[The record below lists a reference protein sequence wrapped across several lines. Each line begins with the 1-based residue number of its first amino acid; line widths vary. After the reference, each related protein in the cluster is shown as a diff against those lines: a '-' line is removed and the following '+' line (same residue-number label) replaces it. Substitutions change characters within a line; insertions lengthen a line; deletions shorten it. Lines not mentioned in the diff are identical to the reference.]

1 MAKRSEEHDRNL
13 REYKLA
19 EHYLF
24 DLGCSI
30 AETAE
35 ILGMDAD
42 FVSWVYVEESRYRF

>member
-1 MAKRSEEHDRNL
+1 MAKKSEEHRRNT
-13 REYKLA
+13 RAYKLA

-24 DLGCSI
+24 TLGCSI

-35 ILGMDAD
+35 ILDMDKG

>member
-1 MAKRSEEHDRNL
+1 MAKKSEERSRNS
-13 REYKLA
+13 RDYKLV

-30 AETAE
+30 AEATE
-35 ILGMDAD
+35 ILDMDAG

>member
-1 MAKRSEEHDRNL
+1 MAKKFEEYNRNS

-35 ILGMDAD
+35 ILDMDNG

>member
-1 MAKRSEEHDRNL
+1 MVKKSEEYRRNS
-13 REYKLA
+13 RGYKLA

-35 ILGMDAD
+35 ILDMDTG

>member
-1 MAKRSEEHDRNL
+1 MVKKFEECNRNSS
-13 REYKLA
+13 EYKLA

-35 ILGMDAD
+35 ILDMDAD

>member
-1 MAKRSEEHDRNL
+1 MVKKSEDRRRNT

-19 EHYLF
+19 EHYMF

>member
-1 MAKRSEEHDRNL
+1 MVKKIEERDRNS

-24 DLGCSI
+24 TLGCSI

-35 ILGMDAD
+35 ILGMDKG

>member
-1 MAKRSEEHDRNL
+1 MAKKSEEHRRDSRD
-13 REYKLA
+13 YKLA